1 MRQRLGTCR
10 QIARVES
17 IRPVVGIVANILTTV
32 PGHIVP
38 LNQHEIA
45 TQTSR
50 KPKLV
55 THEVISRTRASKTTF
70 KISTRDVST
79 LWVQWIKIG
88 TIEFVLKEGQ
98 GVGIEAFLGRNFPVS
113 DGTSLECKM
122 THVMCREH
130 SLKNNVST
138 WLVTTLRGGRQES
151 T

>member
-55 THEVISRTRASKTTF
+55 THEVISRTSAGKATF
-70 KISTRDVST
+70 KICTRNVSP
-79 LWVQWIKIG
+79 LGIQWI
-88 TIEFVLKEGQ
+88 
-98 GVGIEAFLGRNFPVS
+98 N
-113 DGTSLECKM
+113 
-122 THVMCREH
+122 
-130 SLKNNVST
+130 
-138 WLVTTLRGGRQES
+138 
-151 T
+151 

>member
-1 MRQRLGTCR
+1 
-10 QIARVES
+10 
-17 IRPVVGIVANILTTV
+17 
-32 PGHIVP
+32 
-38 LNQHEIA
+38 
-45 TQTSR
+45 
-50 KPKLV
+50 V

-98 GVGIEAFLGRNFPVS
+98 GVGIEAFLGWNFPVS

-130 SLKNNVST
+130 SLKNNVSA
-138 WLVTTLRGGRQES
+138 WLVTTLRSGRHES